1 VPVRVCTGFIA
12 RPLIAALVLA
22 TEGIAVFS
30 LKYRSKEPEGGS
42 GGFYDATT
50 NPATETSRAP
60 CSP

>member
-1 VPVRVCTGFIA
+1 
-12 RPLIAALVLA
+12 VLA

-50 NPATETSRAP
+50 NPATEISRAP